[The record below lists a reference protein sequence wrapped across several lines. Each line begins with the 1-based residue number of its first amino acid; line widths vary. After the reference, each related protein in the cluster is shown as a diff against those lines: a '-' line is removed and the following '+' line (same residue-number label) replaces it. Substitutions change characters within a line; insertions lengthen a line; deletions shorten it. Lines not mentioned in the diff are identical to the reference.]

1 MKKKK
6 YDEPL
11 YIWCLTDNAKILKYT
26 LYEYEKYIDYSRK
39 IRYKFAIKDGNNNL
53 RIFDVSVI
61 DFNRVNSYNSLP
73 IFISKN
79 DIEDSSIHD
88 QFKYYY
94 DHFIYYY
101 KADIERLTDNLENVQ
116 TELSKAQNIYQNL
129 LTNDTIIKIKS
140 PDQPG
145 CPVCRKIQ
153 SGNYFT
159 RIEIDDIRIDEMKYC
174 PECGRKLFED

>member
-1 MKKKK
+1 MKH
-6 YDEPL
+6 DEPL
-11 YIWCLTDNAKILKYT
+11 YVWCLTDNAEILKYT
-26 LYEYEKYIDYSRK
+26 LYEYEKYIDYNRK
-39 IRYKFAIKDGNNNL
+39 KHPDRYKFTIKDGNISH
-53 RIFDVSVI
+53 IFDVSLI
-61 DFNRVNSYNSLP
+61 DFNRIYSYNSLP
-73 IFISKN
+73 TFISKN

-88 QFKYYY
+88 QFK
-94 DHFIYYY
+94 YYY

-116 TELSKAQNIYQNL
+116 TELSKSQNIYHNL
-129 LTNDTIIKIKS
+129 LTNDIIIKIES

>member
-1 MKKKK
+1 MKH
-6 YDEPL
+6 DEPL
-11 YIWCLTDNAKILKYT
+11 YVWCLTDNVEILKYT

-39 IRYKFAIKDGNNNL
+39 MHPDRYKFTIKDGDNSH
-53 RIFDVSVI
+53 IFDVSVI
-61 DFNRVNSYNSLP
+61 DFNRIYSYNSLP
-73 IFISKN
+73 AFISKN

-88 QFKYYY
+88 QFK
-94 DHFIYYY
+94 YYY

-129 LTNDTIIKIKS
+129 ITNDTIIKIKF

-174 PECGRKLFED
+174 PECGKQLLKE